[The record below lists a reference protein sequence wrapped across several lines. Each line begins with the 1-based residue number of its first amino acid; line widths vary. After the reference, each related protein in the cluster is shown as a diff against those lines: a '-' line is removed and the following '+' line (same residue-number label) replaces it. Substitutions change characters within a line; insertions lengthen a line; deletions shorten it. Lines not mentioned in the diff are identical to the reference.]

1 LLNDWREGAPSAG
14 TQKSGRR
21 PAVRPD
27 VVVGFLEDD
36 PDQAA
41 LVAHWLEEAGYGTR
55 LFRSAGEFRRR
66 QGSEAVDLLLLD
78 WMLPDAN
85 GPDIVDWVRFSANS
99 MLPVI
104 FLTARGSEADVV
116 RGLAAGG
123 DDYVI
128 KPARRAELIA
138 RVAAA
143 LRRNGTDDGSLGT
156 IDVAPFVIDSRR
168 RRVGVAGKDVSL
180 TQREFDLAM
189 FLFRRH
195 GRIVSR
201 DSLLENV
208 WNLSASVSTRTVDT
222 HVSRLRK
229 KLELNGEHGWRLA
242 AIYQHGYRLEQ
253 T

>member
-1 LLNDWREGAPSAG
+1 
-14 TQKSGRR
+14 
-21 PAVRPD
+21 
-27 VVVGFLEDD
+27 
-36 PDQAA
+36 
-41 LVAHWLEEAGYGTR
+41 
-55 LFRSAGEFRRR
+55 
-66 QGSEAVDLLLLD
+66 
-78 WMLPDAN
+78 
-85 GPDIVDWVRFSANS
+85 
-99 MLPVI
+99 
-104 FLTARGSEADVV
+104 
-116 RGLAAGG
+116 
-123 DDYVI
+123 
-128 KPARRAELIA
+128 
-138 RVAAA
+138 
-143 LRRNGTDDGSLGT
+143 
-156 IDVAPFVIDSRR
+156 VIDSRR

>member
-1 LLNDWREGAPSAG
+1 M
-14 TQKSGRR
+14 GRL
-21 PAVRPD
+21 D
-27 VVVGFLEDD
+27 LVVGFLEDD

-41 LVAHWLEEAGYGTR
+41 LVAHWLEEAGYAAR
-55 LFRSAGEFRRR
+55 LFRSAAEFRRR
-66 QGSEAVDLLLLD
+66 QGSEAIDLLLLD
-78 WMLPDAN
+78 WMLPDAS
-85 GPDIVDWVRFSANS
+85 GLDIAEWVRFSSNS
-99 MLPVI
+99 RLPII

-116 RGLAAGG
+116 RGLQAGG
-123 DDYVI
+123 DDYVV

-138 RVAAA
+138 RIAAA
-143 LRRNGTDDGSLGT
+143 LRRNGIDGDSLEVN
-156 IDVAPFVIDSRR
+156 DVAPYAIDFKRR
-168 RRVGVAGKDVSL
+168 RIAFAGRDVGL
-180 TQREFDLAM
+180 TQREFDLAT

-229 KLELNGEHGWRLA
+229 KLELSGEHGWRLT

>member
-1 LLNDWREGAPSAG
+1 MQGSDL
-14 TQKSGRR
+14 
-21 PAVRPD
+21 
-27 VVVGFLEDD
+27 VVGFLEDD

-41 LVAHWLEEAGYGTR
+41 LIAVWLEEAGYTPR

-66 QGSEAVDLLLLD
+66 HGSEAIDLLLLD
-78 WMLPDAN
+78 WLLPDSN
-85 GPDIVDWVRFSANS
+85 GPEVAEWVRFSSNS
-99 MLPVI
+99 RLPII
-104 FLTARGSEADVV
+104 FLTARSAETDVV
-116 RGLAAGG
+116 RGLEAGG
-123 DDYVI
+123 DDYVV

-138 RVAAA
+138 RIAAV
-143 LRRNGTDDGSLGT
+143 LRRNGLGDDQHDVGAIAPYA
-156 IDVAPFVIDSRR
+156 IDFKRR
-168 RRVGVAGKDVSL
+168 RITFAGREVGL
-180 TQREFDLAM
+180 TQREFDLAT

-208 WNLSASVSTRTVDT
+208 WNLSATVSTRTVDT

-229 KLELNGEHGWRLA
+229 KLELNGEHGWRLS